1 MHGWRPLLTE
11 SGSVLIRQMIVLLMI
26 VTSVLRMDAIM
37 QTARLREVFF

>member
-11 SGSVLIRQMIVLLMI
+11 SGSVLTRQMIALLMI

-37 QTARLREVFF
+37 QTAQLRGVFF